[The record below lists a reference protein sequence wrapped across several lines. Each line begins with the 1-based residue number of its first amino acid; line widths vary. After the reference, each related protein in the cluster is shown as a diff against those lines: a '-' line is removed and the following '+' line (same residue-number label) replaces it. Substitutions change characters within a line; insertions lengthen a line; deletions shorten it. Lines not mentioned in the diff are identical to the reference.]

1 MERNLY
7 LIEDGGQRWFVAA
20 ESYEAALGLWRD
32 NTEPGL
38 HPGAEPDEMALMA
51 DDSEVLVQEGD
62 E

>member
-32 NTEPGL
+32 TLPG
-38 HPGAEPDEMALMA
+38 PGRKEPDEMALMA
-51 DDSEVLVQEGD
+51 DSTEVLVQEGD